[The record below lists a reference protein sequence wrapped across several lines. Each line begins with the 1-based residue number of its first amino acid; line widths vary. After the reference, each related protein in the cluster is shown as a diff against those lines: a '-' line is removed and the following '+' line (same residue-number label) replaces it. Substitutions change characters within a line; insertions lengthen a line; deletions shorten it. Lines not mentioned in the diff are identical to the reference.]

1 MEALRGLPFLVREG
15 MRVALTPPARSR
27 DRFMTVE
34 EVSGTGETR
43 IVRLSGLTSMTDAE
57 EAVSCYLLVRED
69 DLDLDPLVDSFEHL
83 EGRLVVDDRFGEL
96 GTIQDIMLN
105 PANDVWV
112 VDGASYGEVLIPVIE
127 QVVQAIPHDGPI
139 PVHIMDGL
147 IASQEE

>member
-1 MEALRGLPFLVREG
+1 METLRGLPFLVREG

-34 EVSGTGETR
+34 EVSGTGATR

-57 EAVSCYLLVRED
+57 DAVGCYLLARED
-69 DLDLDPLVDSFEHL
+69 DIALDPLVDSFEHL
-83 EGRLVVDDRFGEL
+83 EGRLVVDERFGEL

-112 VDGASYGEVLIPVIE
+112 VDGGA
-127 QVVQAIPHDGPI
+127 
-139 PVHIMDGL
+139 
-147 IASQEE
+147 

>member
-1 MEALRGLPFLVREG
+1 METLRGLPFLVREG

-34 EVSGTGETR
+34 EVSGTGATR

-57 EAVSCYLLVRED
+57 DAVGCYLLARED
-69 DLDLDPLVDSFEHL
+69 DIALDPLVDSFEHL
-83 EGRLVVDDRFGEL
+83 EGRLVVDERFGEL

-112 VDGASYGEVLIPVIE
+112 VDGGAYGEVLIPVIE
-127 QVVQAIPHDGPI
+127 QVVHAIPHDGPI